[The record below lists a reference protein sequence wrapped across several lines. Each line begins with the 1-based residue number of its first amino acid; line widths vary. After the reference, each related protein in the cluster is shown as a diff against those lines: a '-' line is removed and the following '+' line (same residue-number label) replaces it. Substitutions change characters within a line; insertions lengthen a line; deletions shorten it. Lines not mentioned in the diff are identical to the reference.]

1 MNRSIL
7 YLFILSILI
16 SFLPLNFALS
26 YNYDANNGSW
36 NEYVSGLSNSYYA
49 LDSTQATNNR
59 GFEDSFSASSD
70 SCQNHW
76 CMIGTVNGTW
86 VRSSTQANEGS
97 YSLFLDTGNIGNADA
112 GAYLVS
118 ASNEDAGDSN
128 ISFDYLNNGY
138 DSAGQLLAGYM
149 NDLNEFFVMQTIS
162 LHTVSSS
169 WVHTS
174 YLVPKG
180 KFKIAFY
187 INSGV
192 MGSSNPYL
200 DNIKITKNNAG
211 TFRTTSPQYCNSILS
226 CSDIIGKFP
235 ATQLGDLYWVIDY
248 VAGATCTYT
257 TTGGN
262 SGSMIEGTQGMY
274 YIKLNETVTS
284 GFSKDVNLSATCN
297 KIPFVEKSFFARA
310 TVFRYGALT
319 NGEFDTNF
327 SGTSASCTGD
337 WCLSYGNHGGGATR
351 IQFNKAI
358 SGLNILNL
366 YSNSESNAST
376 ILWSKSNYEGGKT
389 IQFAVQFHLWDA
401 SAQQFQWGYV
411 DDSNS
416 FTAVG
421 GMVSPALSAFTN
433 GVTDWNVIDY
443 NIPSGLKRPAFAM
456 AGVFGSSIDVFID
469 RVLSSGAKQTSTITA
484 TNNLVNNFGLRGNT
498 YTFYSSYKNE
508 ASQSI
513 TGSICQL
520 GINGVFYPMTYNS
533 GTQQYSYSYGFITDG
548 IYTIRNTCASTNYTD
563 ANATSTITIG
573 TSLTKNL
580 TITPIKNIGAQT
592 LSDLNNLVTFTTQN
606 STDDIIFSAINQ
618 TNAYTFNAVWT
629 NADTSKKAYF
639 VYTSTDG
646 INWTFDDTMTF
657 GAGVLFNDGLQKVW
671 NGSSYTYSVNVS
683 LLANTLKYIKFAYQ
697 PVPLQWQTIKTSSDW
712 VNINDPTAW
721 NDSANH
727 YYDTFQDSNYTNI
740 QSYTAQNFQNLIGSG
755 ITAGYEI
762 QFTAYATADTNLEVG
777 SRTGTNDTTN
787 TIAVTTTAQR
797 FSVPIN
803 PSAWTSLLLFKSTN
817 TIGQIV
823 YISDYAIVPR
833 SYFYGRLD
841 ITQNNGDPLQ
851 AILRDG
857 NSNIYLRE
865 AVPFRVV
872 TNSYDSSGTI
882 NKLRVQVLIGTIAIK
897 TYDFNIT
904 PSAGQITNWNET
916 LQGVI
921 DLNGTAGAYNALSP
935 LRDLTVQ
942 ATLYN
947 TSGNSVAQQY
957 QTVKLLQYPYF
968 PQDFS
973 FSIDTTNKKL
983 GKPASFSL
991 NFTQLDP
998 SYFIGFEF
1006 SIYDGNHTLALPNF
1020 QQTILANQLNCSS
1033 LYACSKS
1040 ITFNEF
1046 VYPAETQYHVMVVGL
1061 FKTENKTYQNLLT
1074 IRGLQFP
1081 VSASAYETARVLQVF
1096 ERRDANI
1103 TPHSYYKPTETIPL
1117 VLQIRDDSYANLE
1130 NEVKPY
1136 MKLRVNGSVLY
1147 NTTAFLPT
1155 KFIYDETTGYNYWY
1169 FNDLLIDD
1177 SGNLFE
1183 TGDTIQPI
1191 VYLVSNTGGHT
1202 SVSAD
1207 PITYSRKCVTY
1218 PSDFFNGSL
1227 LMNAIGF
1234 IGDATFGCTVDSN
1247 ILVTASNSNQH
1258 LDMNQLYTPTSTI
1271 TQSVL
1276 CLRADLNTAYKAQ
1289 LGDDLLCV
1297 IAYTKSEEMID
1308 GFKVRV
1314 GNDNSDYAVTDST
1327 KQYLEFPISGE
1338 QVIFNDLGMIRNSLE
1353 AEYNTQNIHTYG
1365 QLIGAGFQHMLN
1377 YSGAQGIADFGSW
1390 LTDAGVVQNVGWDLN
1405 LSETFSPTS
1414 AHGLFFVRVSG
1425 LKVINQY
1432 DYVGKYPELQS
1443 ISAKNFLSY
1452 MRSKG
1457 EKITV
1462 GNATA
1467 YVGNFGSSNAFNV
1480 ITTASPL
1487 IIYETPAKSSS
1498 ADANGVTTS
1507 TPTNL
1512 KFYFISDLLSN
1523 NGTRDYRAYVP
1534 IWFSYTVPTRFDV
1547 SGVVNDVLYGK
1558 DGFGNDAGLLT
1569 NPLGFGLKNWFWFLI
1584 LVVLILAISLI
1595 ARNFRSGGNTTNI
1608 INKK

>member
-1 MNRSIL
+1 MNRSL
-7 YLFILSILI
+7 LSIL
-16 SFLPLNFALS
+16 FCALLLATFANALT
-26 YNYDANNGSW
+26 YRADVNNGSW
-36 NEYVSGLSNSYYA
+36 SQYNAGLTSDYYA
-49 LDSTQATNNR
+49 NDLTQATYNR
-59 GFEDSFSASSD
+59 GFETTIASLTD
-70 SCQNHW
+70 TACVQGW
-76 CMIGTVNGTW
+76 CRIGTTGTFNTSTNYSVEGVNSFYTLVAG
-86 VRSSTQANEGS
+86 
-97 YSLFLDTGNIGNADA
+97 GNTTIFF
-112 GAYLVS
+112 S
-118 ASNEDAGDSN
+118 QTEQTGDSN
-128 ISFDYLNNGY
+128 VSFAYKETQFNGSNGQIAYYGYVNDNNNFVSVGSLPINTGWQY
-138 DSAGQLLAGYM
+138 VSYKIPNGNFRLA
-149 NDLNEFFVMQTIS
+149 I
-162 LHTVSSS
+162 
-169 WVHTS
+169 
-174 YLVPKG
+174 
-180 KFKIAFY
+180 Y
-187 INSGV
+187 IYSGTA
-192 MGSSNPYL
+192 NTAEIYF
-200 DNIKITKNNAG
+200 DNITITRNNAG
-211 TFRTTSPQYCNSILS
+211 TFSKFYAPTSCNSISS
-226 CSDIIGKFP
+226 CSNVSSFLP
-235 ATQLGDLYWVIDY
+235 AKQLADLYYVADY
-248 VAGATCTYT
+248 VSGATCTYST
-257 TTGGN
+257 T
-262 SGSMIEGTQGMY
+262 SGHSGAMIEGLGGIY
-274 YIKLNETVTS
+274 YFKFDENVTS
-284 GFSKDVNLSATCN
+284 GFYKDLNISATCS
-297 KIPFVEKSFFARA
+297 KIPYATKSFFASARLY
-310 TVFRYGALT
+310 RYGKIT
-319 NGEFDTNF
+319 NGDFSSSF
-327 SGTSASCTGD
+327 SGAGCSNGFCRTVNGGSITTSTPTVKDFAGNNKLLYVNSPAVENNFFS
-337 WCLSYGNHGGGATR
+337 LSDYAGGEQ
-351 IQFNKAI
+351 IQF
-358 SGLNILNL
+358 S
-366 YSNSESNAST
+366 
-376 ILWSKSNYEGGKT
+376 
-389 IQFAVQFHLWDA
+389 FAVQYAGSENAYL
-401 SAQQFQWGYV
+401 SWGYV
-411 DDSNS
+411 NDSN
-416 FTAVG
+416 TYTEIGRDAVASERF
-421 GMVSPALSAFTN
+421 VQ
-433 GVTDWNVIDY
+433 DWNTITY
-443 NIPSGLKRPAFAM
+443 SIPSGQYRPAFVSHANV
-456 AGVFGSSIDVFID
+456 GTTRTDFIALI
-469 RVLSSGAKQTSTITA
+469 LSSGSRLTSTMTTKNSLAYNTGLKGTNYLFSSRFVDETGAPITGATCTITIGTTPYTA
-484 TNNLVNNFGLRGNT
+484 TYNPADGNYET
-498 YTFYSSYKNE
+498 
-508 ASQSI
+508 
-513 TGSICQL
+513 
-520 GINGVFYPMTYNS
+520 
-533 GTQQYSYSYGFITDG
+533 TQGFITDG
-548 IYTIRNTCASTNYTD
+548 TYAVTHAC
-563 ANATSTITIG
+563 TSTTYNNFTATPYNITIG
-573 TSLTKNL
+573 ESLTGPL
-580 TITPIKNIGAQT
+580 DAIAISGIGAITKSDTNSAIT
-592 LSDLNNLVTFTTQN
+592 LNGADSSADLIFKAKANTQAYSFTTNWQN
-606 STDDIIFSAINQ
+606 SSTA
-618 TNAYTFNAVWT
+618 
-629 NADTSKKAYF
+629 KKAYF

-646 INWTFDDTMTF
+646 INWAFDDTITF
-657 GAGVLFNDGLQKVW
+657 GAGTLFSDGLQKIW
-671 NGSSYTYSVNVS
+671 NGSTYNYSFNAT
-683 LLANTLKYIKFAYQ
+683 LAQNTWKYFKISFQ
-697 PVPLQWQTIKTSSDW
+697 NVPLQWQTIKTSSDW

-740 QSYTAQNFQNLIGSG
+740 QTYTAQNFQNLIGSG
-755 ITAGYEI
+755 ITAGYEL

-777 SRTGTNDTTN
+777 SRTGSTDTTS
-787 TIAVTTTAQR
+787 TISLTTTAKR

-865 AVPFRVV
+865 AVPFKVV

-882 NKLRVQVLIGTIAIK
+882 NKLRVQVLIGSIAIK

-921 DLNGTAGAYNALSP
+921 DLNGTAGIYNALAP
-935 LRDLTVQ
+935 LRDITIQ

-957 QTVKLLQYPYF
+957 QTIKLLQYPYF
-968 PQDFS
+968 PQDFT

-1006 SIYDGNHTLALPNF
+1006 SIYDGNHTLTNPNF

-1046 VYPAETQYHVMVVGL
+1046 VYPAETMYNVTVVGL

-1074 IRGLQFP
+1074 IRGLTFP

-1103 TPHSYYKPTETIPL
+1103 IPHSYYKPTETIPL
-1117 VLQIRDDSYANLE
+1117 VLQIRDDSYANLQ

-1177 SGNLFE
+1177 SGDLFE

-1207 PITYSRKCVTY
+1207 PITYSLKCVTY

-1234 IGDATFGCTVDSN
+1234 IGDATFGCTVDAN

-1258 LDMNQLYTPTSTI
+1258 LDMNQLYTPTSTV

-1327 KQYLEFPISGE
+1327 KQYIEFPISGE

-1377 YSGAQGIADFGSW
+1377 YSGVQNIADFGSW
-1390 LTDAGVVQNVGWDLN
+1390 LTDVGFVQNVGFDLN
-1405 LSETFSPTS
+1405 LSETFTPTS
-1414 AHGLFFVRVSG
+1414 AHGLFFVRISG

-1432 DYVGKYPELQS
+1432 DYVSKYPELQS
-1443 ISAKNFLSY
+1443 ISAKNFLTY

-1457 EKITV
+1457 EKVTIGKT
-1462 GNATA
+1462 TA

-1480 ITTASPL
+1480 IAIDSPL
-1487 IIYETPAKSSS
+1487 IIYETPTKSSS

-1507 TPTNL
+1507 SPTNL

-1523 NGTRDYRAYVP
+1523 NETRAYRAYVP
-1534 IWFSYTVPTRFDV
+1534 IWFAYTVPAHFDI
-1547 SGVVNDVLYGK
+1547 SKLIDDILYGK
-1558 DGFGNDAGLLT
+1558 DGFGNDAGLFT
-1569 NPLGFGLKNWFWFLI
+1569 NPLGFGLKNWFWFVILV
-1584 LVVLILAISLI
+1584 LVVLAISYI
-1595 ARNFRSGGNTTNI
+1595 KKNWGAGGSTTNI
-1608 INKK
+1608 INKR